1 MLRILFLSLFVTA
14 GFSAALCQSTHRDSV
29 LKAAR
34 ADARDFRLNDTIWKK
49 YKRRLP
55 ATSDYFKPLTVKQG
69 REALLTDSAYVQ
81 AYRKE
86 AFKRNKHRRTPW
98 HYVLVG
104 GSVAAGVVV
113 LGLAAILIFVAPHMG

>member
-1 MLRILFLSLFVTA
+1 MFRILLLCLLFTA
-14 GFSAALCQSTHRDSV
+14 SFSAARCQTTHRDSV

-34 ADARDFRLNDTIWKK
+34 ADARDFRLDDAIWKK
-49 YKRRLP
+49 YKRGLP
-55 ATSDYFKPLTVKQG
+55 ATSDYFKPFSVKQG
-69 REALLTDSAYVQ
+69 DKALLTDSVYVQ

-113 LGLAAILIFVAPHMG
+113 LGIAAILIFVAPHMG